1 MSHSLYC
8 FMLTFLLNSPL
19 LFLITKWFLE
29 YTDYDVIVIIDH
41 FIPVA
46 FVLRTAI
53 KFLILLKKF
62 FKALNTITILI
73 QVSVLKNFIFL
84 PRYYSRN
91 ENLWVDGFIL
101 DFLQKKSA
109 DLLIRKFVIYTGF
122 IFSERLIF
130 DSIVRIYLDNIL
142 WPAHYNGLFE
152 ANNVLEMLSTNIFF
166 YFYFFGLVTLSYIC
180 FF

>member
-1 MSHSLYC
+1 MSDSTYC
-8 FMLTFLLNSPL
+8 FILTFLINFPL
-19 LFLITKWFLE
+19 LFFCANKFLY
-29 YTDYDVIVIIDH
+29 YTDYRALFIFDH
-41 FIPVA
+41 LLTKFSK
-46 FVLRTAI
+46 VLC
-53 KFLILLKKF
+53 
-62 FKALNTITILI
+62 TIMIFI
-73 QVSVLKNFIFL
+73 QVLVLKNSTFL

-101 DFLQKKSA
+101 DFLQKKSV

-122 IFSERLIF
+122 IFSERLVF
-130 DSIVRIYLDNIL
+130 DSIVRVYLDNIL

-166 YFYFFGLVTLSYIC
+166 YFYFFGLVTLSYIY

>member
-1 MSHSLYC
+1 MI
-8 FMLTFLLNSPL
+8 F
-19 LFLITKWFLE
+19 
-29 YTDYDVIVIIDH
+29 
-41 FIPVA
+41 
-46 FVLRTAI
+46 
-53 KFLILLKKF
+53 
-62 FKALNTITILI
+62 I
-73 QVSVLKNFIFL
+73 QVLVLKNSTFL

-101 DFLQKKSA
+101 DFLQKKSV

-122 IFSERLIF
+122 IFSERLVF
-130 DSIVRIYLDNIL
+130 DSIVRVYLDNIL